1 MNCNE
6 IEQRIFDYLE
16 RQLSEK
22 EIHEFEK
29 HLSQCEACRKELEET
44 RRLTETIKVVSSE
57 QPKTGHFTSF
67 EDMLQREKQE
77 LKNHE
82 PKVQVLY
89 WKTAFQIAASIL
101 LLLGG
106 YLYGDYRG
114 KALAQK
120 QIVQL
125 QQQSQQLKTNMTLA
139 MLDNRSASKRI
150 QAVNYTE
157 DIKMPDNQVLE
168 AIIGRLQ
175 KDDNINV
182 RLAAAGSLSRFQEN
196 QLVKDAFISTLE
208 TEENPEVQ
216 IAIIQFLV
224 HVKDE
229 RSVKPMKKLLNQ
241 PEVPQYVKYQVNQGL
256 AQIL

>member
-1 MNCNE
+1 
-6 IEQRIFDYLE
+6 
-16 RQLSEK
+16 
-22 EIHEFEK
+22 
-29 HLSQCEACRKELEET
+29 
-44 RRLTETIKVVSSE
+44 
-57 QPKTGHFTSF
+57 
-67 EDMLQREKQE
+67 
-77 LKNHE
+77 
-82 PKVQVLY
+82 
-89 WKTAFQIAASIL
+89 
-101 LLLGG
+101 
-106 YLYGDYRG
+106 
-114 KALAQK
+114 
-120 QIVQL
+120 
-125 QQQSQQLKTNMTLA
+125 MTLA

-196 QLVKDAFISTLE
+196 QLVKDAFITTLE

-224 HVKDE
+224 HVKEE